1 MTGTDVHAHARLWL
15 RRMLQVRRFEEQL
28 ILLYDA
34 GEVAGHYHVC
44 IGQEGTAVGVLAHAG
59 PDDVVYTTHRNH
71 GHLLLRGADPE
82 RLFAEI
88 LGRATGYSRGRSGTL
103 HLSAPELGV
112 PWSSA
117 LVGGNVPQAIGAA
130 YALARLRP
138 GSIVVCFFGDGTFEE
153 GAVFE
158 ALNTAAVLA
167 LPILF
172 VCENNGLS
180 EDHGA
185 AGAFPTSSTAA
196 ERLSDLPGAF
206 QIPSLGIDGIDAHVV
221 SDTVARLAHE
231 VRSGG
236 GPRFVETASVRWPGS
251 RALWPTLPGGS
262 FQVDWLTG
270 AADPPAEIAAWT
282 RNGDP
287 LRPLYERLLAAGETG
302 PEDLQAIDAEVRA
315 EIERAAGRAVAA
327 PLPAAEAAFDMQA
340 GTA

>member
-172 VCENNGLS
+172 VCENNGFAATTRTTALS
-180 EDHGA
+180 
-185 AGAFPTSSTAA
+185 AGDGPSARA
-196 ERLSDLPGAF
+196 R
-206 QIPSLGIDGIDAHVV
+206 SLGIETVDVDGNDVRQVDETA
-221 SDTVARLAHE
+221 ARLVAAI
-231 VRSGG
+231 RAGG
-236 GPRFVETASVRWPGS
+236 GPRFLHVRTYRLTGHTASDPAAYRPQSEVDQRLEDEPIGRL
-251 RALWPTLPGGS
+251 RAHLLQQAGITAAALEQS
-262 FQVDWLTG
+262 VDEIR
-270 AADPPAEIAAWT
+270 AAVEAAYADA
-282 RNGDP
+282 RDAPYPEAASAFEDVQDVGDP
-287 LRPLYERLLAAGETG
+287 R
-302 PEDLQAIDAEVRA
+302 Q
-315 EIERAAGRAVAA
+315 
-327 PLPAAEAAFDMQA
+327 EAY
-340 GTA
+340 

>member
-1 MTGTDVHAHARLWL
+1 MQKSWL
-15 RRMLQVRRFEEQL
+15 RRMLVVRRFEEQL
-28 ILLYDA
+28 IVLHEA
-34 GEVAGHYHVC
+34 GELAGHYHVC
-44 IGQEGTAVGVLAHAG
+44 IGQEGTAIGVLAHAG

-88 LGRATGYSRGRSGTL
+88 LGRSTGYSRGRSGTL

-138 GSIVVCFFGDGTFEE
+138 GSIAVCFFGDGAFEE

-158 ALNTAAVLA
+158 ALNTAAVLG
-167 LPILF
+167 LPVLF
-172 VCENNGLS
+172 VCENNGLA

-196 ERLSDLPGAF
+196 ERLIDLSGAF
-206 QIPSLGIDGIDAHVV
+206 RIPSVGIDGIDAHVV
-221 SDTVARLAHE
+221 SETVARLAHE
-231 VRSGG
+231 VRGGG

-251 RALWPTLPGGS
+251 RSLWPALTGGR
-262 FQVDWLTG
+262 FRIEWLTG
-270 AADPPAEIAAWT
+270 ETDPPAEIAAWT
-282 RNGDP
+282 RTGDP
-287 LRPLYERLLAAGETG
+287 LRPLHERLLAAGETSRD
-302 PEDLQAIDAEVRA
+302 ELHAIDAEVRA
-315 EIERAAGRAVAA
+315 EIERAAARAVAA
-327 PLPAAEAAFDMQA
+327 PMPTAEAAFDTQA
-340 GTA
+340 GAA